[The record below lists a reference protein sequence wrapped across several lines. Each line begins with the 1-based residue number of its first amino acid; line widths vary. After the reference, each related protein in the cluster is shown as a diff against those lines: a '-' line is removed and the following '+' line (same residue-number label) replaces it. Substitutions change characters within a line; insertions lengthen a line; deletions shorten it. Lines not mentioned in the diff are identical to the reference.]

1 MTKLEGVAPPSEP
14 LRHSVA
20 ASERERR
27 RWARELHDETLQRLG
42 AMRLRL
48 AAARRGPAAALRPA
62 VEDAI
67 TDLALEIAELR
78 SLIAEL
84 SPVALEELGLEAA
97 LESLAHHHRVEYG
110 LVVRVDLS
118 EWRRSGDP
126 VRLQPELESTLYRAA
141 QEALANVA
149 AHARA
154 TAVLLLLRRSP
165 TEVELSV
172 ADDGCGFNPGAS
184 RGELG
189 LVVLGERL
197 ALVDGVLAID
207 SAPGAGTRLSA
218 KVPV

>member
-1 MTKLEGVAPPSEP
+1 MTKLEGVAPLTDP

-48 AAARRGPAAALRPA
+48 AAARRGPAAALGPA

-67 TDLALEIAELR
+67 AELAEEIAELR

-97 LESLAHHHRVEYG
+97 LESLAHHHRVESG
-110 LVVRVDLS
+110 LAVRVDLS
-118 EWRRSGDP
+118 DWRGLP
-126 VRLQPELESTLYRAA
+126 ARLEPELESTLYRAA

-149 AHARA
+149 AHADA
-154 TAVLLLLRRSP
+154 TSVELCLRRSP
-165 TEVELSV
+165 TEVEVCVS
-172 ADDGCGFNPGAS
+172 DDGRGFDPQLSTAA
-184 RGELG
+184 LG
-189 LVVLGERL
+189 LIVLADRL
-197 ALVDGVLAID
+197 ALVDGSLAID
-207 SAPGAGTRLSA
+207 SSPGAGSKVSA
-218 KVPV
+218 RVPV